1 MWIQNLLV
9 GCLVSACFAY
19 AASQLL
25 PLAVRQALA
34 RALLRLPLPAFWV
47 RGLEKLALAKGA
59 CGSGCDGCGRSPSR
73 EVLPGAAQKTVERV
87 LVFHPR
93 IR

>member
-9 GCLVSACFAY
+9 VCVVSACFVY
-19 AASQLL
+19 AACQLL
-25 PLAVRQALA
+25 PLNVRQGLA
-34 RALLRLPLPAFWV
+34 RALLRWPLPVFLV
-47 RGLEKLALAKGA
+47 RALEKIALAKGA
-59 CGSGCDGCGRSPSR
+59 CGSGCDGCDRSPSR
-73 EVLPGAAQKTVERV
+73 ADLPGAAQKTVERV

>member
-9 GCLVSACFAY
+9 VCVVSACFVY
-19 AASQLL
+19 AVNQLL

-34 RALLRLPLPAFWV
+34 RALLRWPLPVLLV
-47 RGLEKLALAKGA
+47 RALEKLALAKGA
-59 CGSGCDGCGRSPSR
+59 CGSGCDGCDRSPSR
-73 EVLPGAAQKTVERV
+73 AALPGAAQKTVERV

>member
-1 MWIQNLLV
+1 MGIQNLLV
-9 GCLVSACFAY
+9 GCVVSACFVY
-19 AASQLL
+19 ALGQLL
-25 PLAVRQALA
+25 PLAVRQAMA
-34 RALLRLPLPAFWV
+34 RTLLRLPLPVFLEHA
-47 RGLEKLALAKGA
+47 LEKIAQAKGG

-73 EVLPGAAQKTVERV
+73 AALPGAAQKTVERV